1 MSKEIRTKSSTLPVK
16 PDVKNQA
23 AGKPMEINKYIS
35 RIQQLYGNSET
46 DEYGNVESATDRIRD
61 PEFFQNKLK
70 NLQKEPAKKEP
81 RMSATRSWQ
90 VIKQSMDKD
99 ELAEHYKN
107 HPEDKPVEL
116 LPVKPDPIIT
126 EMLGEDWE

>member
-1 MSKEIRTKSSTLPVK
+1 MPKEIRTKSSNEPVK

-23 AGKPMEINKYIS
+23 AGKPPIIKYID
-35 RIQQLYGNSET
+35 RIQELYGKSET

-70 NLQKEPAKKEP
+70 NLQKEPTKKAP

-99 ELAEHYKN
+99 ELTEHYKN

-126 EMLGEDWE
+126 EMLGEDWEV